1 MALRPLLPG
10 PRALPRPLPRALPL
24 PLALA
29 LALAAARVASRPPN
43 FVVIFADDLG
53 YGDLG
58 SYGHPR
64 SATPHLDRMAAGGLR
79 FTDFYSTC
87 PVCSPS
93 RASLLTGRYQTR
105 SGLFPGVLYPG
116 SRGGLPP
123 AEVTVAEVLAA
134 RGYLT
139 GMAGKWHLGVGANG
153 SFLPPHQGF
162 QRFLGVPYSH
172 DQGPCQNLTC
182 FPPAERCWGT
192 CDQGVVPVPLLD
204 NLTVRQQPLDLPG
217 LERRYLRFAQQL
229 MADAARLRRPFF
241 LYYASHHTHY
251 PQFGGGEFVD
261 QSGRGPF
268 GDALLELDA
277 AVGALLGTLEELG
290 LQEDTLVFFTA
301 DNGPETMRMWRGGS
315 AGLLKCGKGTTYEG
329 GVREPALAYWPG
341 HIQPGV
347 TRELA
352 STLDL
357 LPTLAA
363 LAGAQLPNVTLDGFD
378 LSPLLLGT
386 GKSPRQS
393 LFFYPPAP
401 DEVLGVFAVRYGRY
415 KAHFFT
421 QGAFH
426 SDTTPDQDC
435 HGTTPL
441 TAHDPP
447 LLFDLDTDPGE
458 NYELLRGGRRGEPG
472 VLQAIKATRLLKAA
486 FDASMVF
493 GPSQM
498 GRGLD
503 PSLQLCCSP
512 GCTPWPACCHC
523 Q

>member
-1 MALRPLLPG
+1 LP
-10 PRALPRPLPRALPL
+10 
-24 PLALA
+24 
-29 LALAAARVASRPPN
+29 
-43 FVVIFADDLG
+43 
-53 YGDLG
+53 
-58 SYGHPR
+58 
-64 SATPHLDRMAAGGLR
+64 
-79 FTDFYSTC
+79 
-87 PVCSPS
+87 SPY

-172 DQGPCQNLTC
+172 DQGLEIVLTN
-182 FPPAERCWGT
+182 FPPE
-192 CDQGVVPVPLLD
+192 P
-204 NLTVRQQPLDLPG
+204 LPG
-217 LERRYLRFAQQL
+217 GTRQGQTGININKCIVDIWGGGVNFAKYL
-229 MADAARLRRPFF
+229 MADTARLLHTFIP
-241 LYYASHHTHY
+241 YYASDVRPATLPAPGFGVFSGAPDIGRTRCSGCLLCDTGDTRRISSLRVKPLGSAPSHPHPTPRHLKRDPTSPHT
-251 PQFGGGEFVD
+251 PPPPPPPPPPPLCLLGIGWERGGRVEELPEGA
-261 QSGRGPF
+261 GGIPGPP
-268 GDALLELDA
+268 GDARGTPGPPG
-277 AVGALLGTLEELG
+277 GARAPPGTDRSRS
-290 LQEDTLVFFTA
+290 Q
-301 DNGPETMRMWRGGS
+301 PS
-315 AGLLKCGKGTTYEG
+315 AGERRGL
-329 GVREPALAYWPG
+329 R
-341 HIQPGV
+341 
-347 TRELA
+347 
-352 STLDL
+352 
-357 LPTLAA
+357 AA
-363 LAGAQLPNVTLDGFD
+363 
-378 LSPLLLGT
+378 
-386 GKSPRQS
+386 
-393 LFFYPPAP
+393 PP
-401 DEVLGVFAVRYGRY
+401 
-415 KAHFFT
+415 
-421 QGAFH
+421 GAFH

-523 Q
+523 

>member
-1 MALRPLLPG
+1 PG
-10 PRALPRPLPRALPL
+10 PSPALPQFPPLP
-24 PLALA
+24 
-29 LALAAARVASRPPN
+29 
-43 FVVIFADDLG
+43 
-53 YGDLG
+53 
-58 SYGHPR
+58 
-64 SATPHLDRMAAGGLR
+64 
-79 FTDFYSTC
+79 
-87 PVCSPS
+87 SPY

-172 DQGPCQNLTC
+172 DQ
-182 FPPAERCWGT
+182 
-192 CDQGVVPVPLLD
+192 
-204 NLTVRQQPLDLPG
+204 
-217 LERRYLRFAQQL
+217 
-229 MADAARLRRPFF
+229 
-241 LYYASHHTHY
+241 
-251 PQFGGGEFVD
+251 
-261 QSGRGPF
+261 
-268 GDALLELDA
+268 
-277 AVGALLGTLEELG
+277 
-290 LQEDTLVFFTA
+290 
-301 DNGPETMRMWRGGS
+301 
-315 AGLLKCGKGTTYEG
+315 
-329 GVREPALAYWPG
+329 
-341 HIQPGV
+341 
-347 TRELA
+347 
-352 STLDL
+352 
-357 LPTLAA
+357 
-363 LAGAQLPNVTLDGFD
+363 
-378 LSPLLLGT
+378 
-386 GKSPRQS
+386 
-393 LFFYPPAP
+393 P